1 MLSVLRNRCCHVLRV
16 LRHLARHKLRVVHNS
31 TQQVFPVLHNRRRH
45 ALRMVRYSI
54 GHVFRRAL
62 KRIFD
67 VVGLRVTGARN
78 LSKRR
83 ETVTKS
89 HVLDCT

>member
-1 MLSVLRNRCCHVLRV
+1 MLRYLARQILRV
-16 LRHLARHKLRVVHNS
+16 LRRFARHKLRVVHNP

-45 ALRMVRYSI
+45 ALR
-54 GHVFRRAL
+54 RAL
-62 KRIFD
+62 NRIFN

-78 LSKRR
+78 LSKGRK
-83 ETVTKS
+83 TVTKS